1 VVKEEPMTL
10 WGRPGQHLKVGIVG
24 MPNVGKSS
32 TFNILSNLNVP
43 AQNFSFC
50 TVDPNLTRVN
60 VPDARFDKL
69 CEVHNP
75 KSKVPATLS
84 IVDIAGLVKGA
95 AEGAGLGNHFLSHIK
110 ETDGIFHVV
119 RAFDDPEIT
128 HEENSVD
135 PVRDM
140 EIICNELV
148 LKDIEFL
155 TKRITEQAG
164 LMKK

>member
-1 VVKEEPMTL
+1 MIL
-10 WGRPGQHLKVGIVG
+10 NSWLK
-24 MPNVGKSS
+24 
-32 TFNILSNLNVP
+32 
-43 AQNFSFC
+43 
-50 TVDPNLTRVN
+50 
-60 VPDARFDKL
+60 
-69 CEVHNP
+69 
-75 KSKVPATLS
+75 
-84 IVDIAGLVKGA
+84 
-95 AEGAGLGNHFLSHIK
+95 GLGNHFLSHIK

-155 TKRITEQAG
+155 AKRIVE
-164 LMKK
+164 